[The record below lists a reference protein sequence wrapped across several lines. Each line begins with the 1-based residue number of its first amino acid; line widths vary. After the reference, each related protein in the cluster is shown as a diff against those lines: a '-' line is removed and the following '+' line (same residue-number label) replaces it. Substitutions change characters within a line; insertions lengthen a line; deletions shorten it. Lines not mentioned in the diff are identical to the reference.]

1 MKSAISTVLAAGL
14 CLSLWSADGNS
25 QSVGGRAPAEQS
37 HTAAESPA
45 IDLTVTHSPAE
56 LAGWAGE
63 VGMIQVILADMAIYK
78 SRNEEVVGFAK
89 LMEKDHGD
97 ANSELM
103 RIVVEMN
110 VPPPKEL
117 DPEYQAMVNE
127 LNSKSGEDF
136 DLDYLK
142 VMVSTHKRAVDVFSI
157 ASKSRN
163 VQLAAFA
170 VHTLPTL
177 QRHKEMAAKLM
188 AKLQAT
194 ADDAL
199 K

>member
-1 MKSAISTVLAAGL
+1 MKSAISMAWSAGL
-14 CLSLWSADGNS
+14 CLSLWAAEGMSE
-25 QSVGGRAPAEQS
+25 SVGVGAPDPEQS
-37 HTAAESPA
+37 HAAESPA
-45 IDLTVTHSPAE
+45 IDTTVTHSAAE

-63 VGMIQVILADMAIYK
+63 IGMIQVILADMAIYK

-89 LMEKDHGD
+89 QMEKDHGD

-136 DLDYLK
+136 DLDYLQ
-142 VMVSTHKRAVDVFSI
+142 VMVSTHKRAVDVYGI

-163 VQLAAFA
+163 VQFSAFA
-170 VHTLPTL
+170 AHTLPML
-177 QRHKEMAAKLM
+177 ERHKEMAATLL

-194 ADDAL
+194 AIHS